1 LTLSSSPCLE
11 DLLEPKTPSAAER
24 LDASLA
30 EDGASDREIAE
41 TKAAVAALG
50 QAALSSSPEAPSAS
64 IRDRILASSA
74 RPGKYGIFVDRIAR
88 LFDLSLEAATE
99 LMASLERPGTFMPF
113 LVEGLELVAVPAGP
127 KCAGAIAT
135 IVRIEPG
142 VVFPEHTHRG
152 EEITLLLDG
161 GFREPGEG
169 GAEVWRGDELYRAD
183 GSGHALVALPGVP
196 CIAAVVIYGHGDFR

>member
-11 DLLEPKTPSAAER
+11 DLLEPKTASAAER
-24 LDASLA
+24 LDASLLA
-30 EDGASDREIAE
+30 DGASDRDIAE

-50 QAALSSSPEAPSAS
+50 RAAASPEAPPATL
-64 IRDRILASSA
+64 RERILSSSG
-74 RPGKYGIFVDRIAR
+74 RPGKYGIFADQIAR
-88 LFDLSLEAATE
+88 LFDLSLEAAAE
-99 LMASLERPGTFMPF
+99 LMASLERPGSFMPF
-113 LVEGLELVAVPAGP
+113 LVEGLEVIAVPAGP

-135 IVRIEPG
+135 IVRIQPG

-161 GFREPGEG
+161 GFREPADG

-183 GSGHALVALPGVP
+183 GTDHALVALPGVP
-196 CIAAVVIYGHGDFR
+196 CIAAVVIYGHGDYR